1 MKTIWENTIG
11 KEKNKGRK
19 GKKIAL
25 LEIVRV
31 KTQFNQNYKEEQNKM
46 RCIMMKYM
54 FKIV

>member
-1 MKTIWENTIG
+1 LKTIWENTIG